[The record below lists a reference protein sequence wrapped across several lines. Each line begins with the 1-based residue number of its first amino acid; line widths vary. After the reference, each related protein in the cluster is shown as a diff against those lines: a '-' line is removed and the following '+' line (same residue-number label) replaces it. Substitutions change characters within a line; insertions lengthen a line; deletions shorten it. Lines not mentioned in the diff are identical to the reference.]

1 MEVKLDGKVMKEI
14 EVSDFEN
21 FTNVEVWASNGLQGY
36 PPADAEI
43 QNFSRLSMEE

>member
-1 MEVKLDGKVMKEI
+1 MNEI
-14 EVSDFEN
+14 EVSDPEY

-43 QNFSRLSMEE
+43 QSFSRISLDEFRNTFTPV